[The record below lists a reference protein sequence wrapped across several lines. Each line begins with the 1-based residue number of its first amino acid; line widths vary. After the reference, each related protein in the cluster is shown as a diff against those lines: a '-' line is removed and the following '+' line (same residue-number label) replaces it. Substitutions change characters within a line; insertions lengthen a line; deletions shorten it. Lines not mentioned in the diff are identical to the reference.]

1 MLQISVEDNV
11 VLKEDKLV
19 GTEEDFI
26 LSADFQVININDA
39 DQRKTLAM
47 QGRKSQQ
54 EILL

>member
-1 MLQISVEDNV
+1 M